1 MDQAIPA
8 AIGKHSATRKWVR
21 RAGFALAGLLA
32 AFAILAAVIIGPLLL
47 APNDYEGVP
56 SIEARQDYRDARL
69 MTSAWQLPVARQYR
83 AGGFEYQ
90 DNPSFCGPT
99 SLANMLKSTGT
110 ATDQKKVIDGTELE
124 PWFGILVGGLTIDEL
139 ASLTRQRAG
148 ATVGIVR
155 DPDLA
160 QFRSWLRR
168 SNDPRY
174 RIIANFHRGPLFGR
188 GHGHFSPILGYLEK
202 EDLVLVGDVNRDYR
216 PFLVSSERLWQA
228 TDTIDEETGKERGLI
243 VAKVAG
249 TFS

>member
-1 MDQAIPA
+1 MGQAIQA
-8 AIGKHSATRKWVR
+8 AIGKQSATRKWVR
-21 RAGFALAGLLA
+21 RVGFALSGLVATL
-32 AFAILAAVIIGPLLL
+32 AILAAVVIGPLLL
-47 APNDYEGVP
+47 APNRYEGVP
-56 SIEARQDYRDARL
+56 SIEARLDYRDATL
-69 MTSAWQLPVARQYR
+69 MTSAWQLPVARQYQ

-99 SLANMLKSTGT
+99 SLANMLKSMGT
-110 ATDQKKVIDGTELE
+110 ATDQKKVIDGTALE

-160 QFRSWLRR
+160 QFRAWLRR

-202 EDLVLVGDVNRDYR
+202 QDLVLVGDVNSDYR

-243 VAKVAG
+243 VAKVAE